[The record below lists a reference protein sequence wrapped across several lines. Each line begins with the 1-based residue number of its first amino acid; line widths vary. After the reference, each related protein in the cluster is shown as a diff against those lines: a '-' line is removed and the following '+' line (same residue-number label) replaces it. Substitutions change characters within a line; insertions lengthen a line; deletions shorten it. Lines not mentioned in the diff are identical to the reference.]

1 MRTAGDTAAKS
12 ILSIQRHIVT
22 RVPKSPEH
30 RPADLPGQDV
40 EIIDAWFWP
49 TTETA
54 ERPAERQ
61 EEMAAIEVS
70 MLPPTRRLLRDF
82 PVPGLERPYLRHL
95 EQRIVR
101 NPRDLLSHVRR
112 VYLASALGDET
123 TIAGALT
130 DLFLV
135 LGREGRSLR
144 HRLLRLVSDQLNLE
158 KLRFFEARLDCGLD
172 ETEVTS
178 DVPESRLSKRLSG
191 TTSIVSRADD
201 VSDFDDPVR
210 LALESISRGQD
221 DLAQAVLEGA
231 LETDPGNTPVSEAL
245 LSLYDGRGMR
255 DEFKK
260 TYTALLGRR
269 LACRDRWDELARR
282 FSVDVDAHG

>member
-1 MRTAGDTAAKS
+1 
-12 ILSIQRHIVT
+12 
-22 RVPKSPEH
+22 
-30 RPADLPGQDV
+30 
-40 EIIDAWFWP
+40 
-49 TTETA
+49 
-54 ERPAERQ
+54 
-61 EEMAAIEVS
+61 

-112 VYLASALGDET
+112 IYLASALGDQT

-135 LGREGRSLR
+135 LGREGRPLR
-144 HRLLRLVSDQLNLE
+144 RRLLQLVGSQLDAE
-158 KLRFFEARLDCGLD
+158 KLRFFEAHLDQGLD
-172 ETEVTS
+172 EDEATS
-178 DVPESRLSKRLSG
+178 DMPESRLSKRLLG

-201 VSDFDDPVR
+201 AEEFDDPVR
-210 LALESISRGQD
+210 LALESISRGHD

-245 LSLYDGRGMR
+245 LALYSGRQMR
-255 DEFKK
+255 DDFKK
-260 TYTALLGRR
+260 TYTGLLGRR
-269 LACRDRWDELARR
+269 LACRDRWDELAHR
-282 FSVDVDAHG
+282 FRVSVDANE